1 LGYLSLGTM
10 VEVMIT
16 PMRDDLMV
24 QQQITSE
31 WQHMV
36 GVIMLNQTHR
46 QAVKRV
52 LPEFLS
58 YWDTCEKFINSTPEE
73 VYAVIRPLG
82 LVAVREKRIRMMSN
96 QYLTWDKN
104 DAKVLYGIGKYGSD
118 SYEIFFKQNYTVQ
131 PTDKELLRYLEEDV
145 NAIT

>member
-1 LGYLSLGTM
+1 
-10 VEVMIT
+10 MIT
-16 PMRDDLMV
+16 LMRDDLMV

-82 LVAVREKRIRMMSN
+82 LVAVREKRIRMMSS

>member
-1 LGYLSLGTM
+1 
-10 VEVMIT
+10 VMIT

-31 WQHMV
+31 WQHMMA
-36 GVIMLNQTHR
+36 VIMLNQTHR

>member
-1 LGYLSLGTM
+1 M
-10 VEVMIT
+10 EVVDVVT
-16 PMRDDLMV
+16 LRDDLMV

-46 QAVKRV
+46 LPVKRV

-58 YWDTCEKFINSTPEE
+58 MWDTCEKFLTSTSEE
-73 VYAVIRPLG
+73 VYEVIRPLG
-82 LVAVREKRIRMMSN
+82 LVVVRENRIRKMSN

-104 DAKVLYGIGKYGSD
+104 DARMLYGIGKYGSD
-118 SYEIFFKQNYTVQ
+118 SYEIFFKSNYSVQ
-131 PTDKELLRYLEEDV
+131 PTDKELLRYLKDMGYDA
-145 NAIT
+145 NQG

>member
-1 LGYLSLGTM
+1 M
-10 VEVMIT
+10 VT

-46 QAVKRV
+46 QSVKRV

-58 YWDTCEKFINSTPEE
+58 YWDTCEKFINSTPKE

-118 SYEIFFKQNYTVQ
+118 SYEIFFKQNYIVQ

>member
-1 LGYLSLGTM
+1 M
-10 VEVMIT
+10 NNFA

-36 GVIMLNQTHR
+36 GVIMLNQTRR

-82 LVAVREKRIRMMSN
+82 LVAVREKRIRMMSS

>member
-1 LGYLSLGTM
+1 
-10 VEVMIT
+10 MIT
-16 PMRDDLMV
+16 AMRDDLMV

-58 YWDTCEKFINSTPEE
+58 YWDTCEKFISSTPEE

-82 LVAVREKRIRMMSN
+82 LVAVREKRLRRMSED
-96 QYLTWDKN
+96 YLTWDKI
-104 DAKVLYGIGKYGSD
+104 DAKLLYGIGKYGSD
-118 SYEIFFKQNYTVQ
+118 SYEIFFNQNYSVQ
-131 PTDKELLRYLEEDV
+131 PTDKELLRYLKDMDYDA
-145 NAIT
+145 NQG

>member
-1 LGYLSLGTM
+1 M
-10 VEVMIT
+10 VT

-46 QAVKRV
+46 QIVKKV

-73 VYAVIRPLG
+73 VYTVIRPLG

-104 DAKVLYGIGKYGSD
+104 DAKMLYGIGKYGSD
-118 SYEIFFKQNYTVQ
+118 SYEIFFKQNYAVQ

>member
-1 LGYLSLGTM
+1 M
-10 VEVMIT
+10 EVVNIV
-16 PMRDDLMV
+16 PLRDELMV

-46 QAVKRV
+46 LLVKRV

-58 YWDTCEKFINSTPEE
+58 RWDTCEKFLTSTSEE
-73 VYAVIRPLG
+73 VYEVIRPLG
-82 LVAVREKRIRMMSN
+82 LVIVRENRIRRMSN
-96 QYLTWDKN
+96 QYLTWDKS

-118 SYEIFFKQNYTVQ
+118 SYEIFFKNNYAVQ
-131 PTDKELLRYLEEDV
+131 PTDKELVRYLKDMDYDTD
-145 NAIT
+145 I

>member
-1 LGYLSLGTM
+1 
-10 VEVMIT
+10 MIT

-82 LVAVREKRIRMMSN
+82 LVAVREKRIRMMSS

>member
-1 LGYLSLGTM
+1 LGYLSLGKM
-10 VEVMIT
+10 VEVMAT

-46 QAVKRV
+46 QSVKRV

-73 VYAVIRPLG
+73 VYTVIRPLG

>member
-1 LGYLSLGTM
+1 
-10 VEVMIT
+10 MIT
-16 PMRDDLMV
+16 LMRDDLMV

-46 QAVKRV
+46 HAVKRV

-82 LVAVREKRIRMMSN
+82 LVAVREKRIRMMSS

>member
-1 LGYLSLGTM
+1 
-10 VEVMIT
+10 
-16 PMRDDLMV
+16 MREDLMV
-24 QQQITSE
+24 QQQIDGP

-58 YWDTCEKFINSTPEE
+58 HWDTCEKFITSMPEE
-73 VYAVIRPLG
+73 VYPVIKPLG
-82 LVAVREKRIRMMSN
+82 LVAVREKRIRMMSS

-118 SYEIFFKQNYTVQ
+118 SYEIFFKKNYTVQ
-131 PTDKELLRYLEEDV
+131 PTDKELLRYLKEDV
-145 NAIT
+145 NATHKNL

>member
-1 LGYLSLGTM
+1 
-10 VEVMIT
+10 MIT

-145 NAIT
+145 KQTGCW

>member
-1 LGYLSLGTM
+1 
-10 VEVMIT
+10 MIA

-82 LVAVREKRIRMMSN
+82 LVAVREKRIRMMSS

>member
-1 LGYLSLGTM
+1 
-10 VEVMIT
+10 
-16 PMRDDLMV
+16 MRDDLMV

>member
-1 LGYLSLGTM
+1 M
-10 VEVMIT
+10 VEVMAT

-46 QAVKRV
+46 QSVKRV

-73 VYAVIRPLG
+73 VYTVIRPLG

>member
-1 LGYLSLGTM
+1 M
-10 VEVMIT
+10 NNFA

-82 LVAVREKRIRMMSN
+82 LVAVREKRIRMMSS

>member
-1 LGYLSLGTM
+1 
-10 VEVMIT
+10 
-16 PMRDDLMV
+16 MRDDLMV

-82 LVAVREKRIRMMSN
+82 LVAVREKRIRMMSS

-131 PTDKELLRYLEEDV
+131 PTDKELLRYLEEEISV
-145 NAIT
+145 V

>member
-1 LGYLSLGTM
+1 
-10 VEVMIT
+10 MIT

-52 LPEFLS
+52 LPEFLL

-145 NAIT
+145 KQTGCW

>member
-1 LGYLSLGTM
+1 M
-10 VEVMIT
+10 NNFT

>member
-1 LGYLSLGTM
+1 
-10 VEVMIT
+10 MIT